1 MGMPSVSITKRTVD
15 ACEATDREQFYWD
28 PDLKGFGLKVS
39 PGGAKSYII
48 QYRMGGRGARTRR
61 YTLGQHG
68 SPWTPAAARAEAEQL
83 LQQVKK
89 GIDVLHAK
97 RDRERQARDLAFKS
111 YVTSFVDDYLK
122 ESWAASWAD
131 AKASL
136 ERHAVPILKDKPLP
150 EISRH
155 DIKAVLDRLKG
166 KTATRRN
173 LYAVLRR
180 LFRWAVSAGDIDRSP
195 IEGMEAPA
203 LPEKRDRVLSDHE
216 VREVMIAAE
225 DLGYPF
231 GPLVKLLVLTGQRVE
246 ELGRANWREFDRKAQ
261 GWTIPKERAK
271 NRQATEVPLSDAV
284 IAILDGLARGDQW
297 PRKGLLFTT
306 TGKTPV
312 SGYSRA
318 KERLDK
324 VLAKQAKK
332 TEVDPPA
339 EWRFHDLRRT
349 LATGLQ
355 KLGVRFEVTEA
366 ILNHVSGSRAGV
378 AGVYQ
383 RHDWKPEKRAALD
396 AWATLVTSPADQ
408 QSKPDNVIRMRRL

>member
-1 MGMPSVSITKRTVD
+1 MPSVSITKRTVD
-15 ACEATDREQFYWD
+15 ACKATDREQFFWD

-39 PGGAKSYII
+39 PGGAKSYIV

-61 YTLGQHG
+61 YTIGQHG
-68 SPWTPAAARAEAEQL
+68 SPWTPAAARTEAEHL
-83 LQQVKK
+83 LQQVRK
-89 GIDVLHAK
+89 GVDVLHAK
-97 RDRERQARDLAFKS
+97 RDRERKARDLAFNS
-111 YVTSFVDDYLK
+111 YVSGFVDDYLK
-122 ESWAASWAD
+122 ENWAASWAD

-136 ERHAVPILKDKPLP
+136 ERHAIPILKDKPLP
-150 EISRH
+150 EISRQ

-180 LFRWAVSAGDIDRSP
+180 LFRWAVASGDIERSP

-203 LPEKRDRVLSDHE
+203 LPGKRDRVLSDDE
-216 VREVMIAAE
+216 LREVMLAADE
-225 DLGYPF
+225 LGYPF
-231 GPLVKLLVLTGQRVE
+231 GPLVKLLVLTGQRIE
-246 ELGRANWREFDRKAQ
+246 ELGQANWREFDRKIS

-271 NRQATEVPLSDAV
+271 NRQATEIPLSQMV
-284 IAILDGLARGDQW
+284 IEVLDGLAKGGEW

-318 KERLDK
+318 KQRLDK
-324 VLAKQAKK
+324 AIGVRAKK
-332 TEVDPPA
+332 AEVDPPA
-339 EWRFHDLRRT
+339 SWRFHDLRRT

-355 KLGVRFEVTEA
+355 RLGVRFEVTEA
-366 ILNHVSGSRAGV
+366 ILNHVSGARSGV

-383 RHDWKPEKRAALD
+383 RHDWKPEKRAALE
-396 AWATLVTSPADQ
+396 AWAAQVASLTSQEPNAD
-408 QSKPDNVIRMRRL
+408 NIIHMRRA